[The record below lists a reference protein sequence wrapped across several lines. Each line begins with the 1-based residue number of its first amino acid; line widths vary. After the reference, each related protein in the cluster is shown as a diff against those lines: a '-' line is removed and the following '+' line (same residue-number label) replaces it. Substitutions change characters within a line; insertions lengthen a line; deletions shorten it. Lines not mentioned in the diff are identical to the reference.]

1 MFIIRNIFFILF
13 NNVIKVSL
21 HYKFEWGKVF
31 IPKLSEIFR
40 KANRSI
46 KKL

>member
-1 MFIIRNIFFILF
+1 MIKAVFFDIDFTL
-13 NNVIKVSL
+13 VKVSL

-40 KANRSI
+40 KVNRSI